1 MSIAAWLVREGE
13 RPGIK
18 YSVTKEAMPE
28 IGRLIGYTGVG
39 NLGKISVAV
48 AFWFSACEN
57 RIIAAH

>member
-28 IGRLIGYTGVG
+28 IGWLIGYYWGG
-39 NLGKISVAV
+39 
-48 AFWFSACEN
+48 
-57 RIIAAH
+57 